1 MEGFAGHY
9 TSATHRGDLSHDEK
23 CHRTLRNIIHRDIEE
38 PIYCQKQRTSIGDEV
53 NTFFH

>member
-9 TSATHRGDLSHDEK
+9 TSATHHGDLSHDEK
-23 CHRTLRNIIHRDIEE
+23 CHRTLRNRIHRDIEE